1 MISPCEWVD
10 VASTTLPDE
19 LNVEALLHCT
29 LALWV
34 VGSTYSSVMVD
45 WVGEAEY
52 GVRIPTL
59 AAKKL
64 LRSVSATD
72 IDCEVR
78 SESVRATSVT
88 LRSTATP
95 DENSTTPKNITII
108 SGTIMTNS
116 VAATPRQSFDNSA
129 AARAKRNHRCDIGM
143 MLSPASSKA
152 RYGMRPSPSAIACCP
167 TSSR

>member
-1 MISPCEWVD
+1 MISPAERLD
-10 VASTTLPDE
+10 VPSTTLPDE
-19 LNVEALLHCT
+19 LKVEALLHCT
-29 LALWV
+29 LAWWV

-64 LRSVSATD
+64 LRSVSVTVV
-72 IDCEVR
+72 DCEVR

-95 DENSTTPKNITII
+95 DENSTIPKNITSM
-108 SGTIMTNS
+108 SGTITANS
-116 VAATPRQSFDNSA
+116 VAATPLQSFDRPKA
-129 AARAKRNHRCDIGM
+129 A
-143 MLSPASSKA
+143 
-152 RYGMRPSPSAIACCP
+152 
-167 TSSR
+167 SRR

>member
-1 MISPCEWVD
+1 MISPGEWLD
-10 VASTTLPDE
+10 VASTTAPDE
-19 LNVEALLHCT
+19 LKVEALLHCT

-45 WVGEAEY
+45 LVGEAEY
-52 GVRIPTL
+52 GVMIPML

-64 LRSVSATD
+64 LRSVSVTD
-72 IDCEVR
+72 VDCEVR

-95 DENSTTPKNITII
+95 DENSTIPKNITSM

-116 VAATPRQSFDNSA
+116 VAATPRQSFDSSA
-129 AARAKRNHRCDIGM
+129 AERAQAK
-143 MLSPASSKA
+143 P
-152 RYGMRPSPSAIACCP
+152 
-167 TSSR
+167 